1 VPPTQDFEQA
11 KLFENLFLDKHRML
25 QILINFVTNA
35 IKFSPKNSQVTL
47 SIENVKTSRASAK
60 KLSKENIMISD
71 GDFFKISFDLTV

>member
-1 VPPTQDFEQA
+1 
-11 KLFENLFLDKHRML
+11 ML